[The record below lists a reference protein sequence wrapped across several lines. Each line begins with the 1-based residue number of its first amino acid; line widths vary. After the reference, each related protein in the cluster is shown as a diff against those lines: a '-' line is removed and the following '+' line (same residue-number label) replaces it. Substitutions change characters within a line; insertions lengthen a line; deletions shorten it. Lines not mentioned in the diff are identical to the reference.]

1 MTSRATQGAGRRVAS
16 FTDNRTAVIEHDRIM
31 ASVLSVDEAARAAER
46 RWGVGRLLR
55 LVSPATLLRFRQA
68 HVLWTAAYSHR
79 RDAAEAER
87 TSAMMI
93 RAWQALDAEATA
105 AGHAPLAPTVWEG
118 RTEDG
123 RVLVITRTSEEALAI
138 AGTPDE
144 RARTIWTVDELARC
158 VAMFEQ
164 ISDIKRSFP
173 GATVTAVAPRH
184 ASFAADWATSDP
196 LLDVL
201 HPDPLSPGDAP

>member
-1 MTSRATQGAGRRVAS
+1 MTGVRSASGRRVPS
-16 FTDNRTAVIEHDRIM
+16 YVDNSATVIEHDRIT
-31 ASVLSVDEAARAAER
+31 AAVLSVDEVVREMER
-46 RWGVGRLLR
+46 RWGVGRLVR
-55 LVSPATLLRFRQA
+55 LVSPATLVRFRQA
-68 HVLWTAAYSHR
+68 HALWTQAYSHDR
-79 RDAAEAER
+79 NAAETER

-93 RAWQALDAEATA
+93 RAWKALDAEATA
-105 AGHAPLAPTVWEG
+105 AGHPPLAPTVWEG

-138 AGTPDE
+138 AGTADE

-164 ISDIKRSFP
+164 INAIKRSFP
-173 GATVTAVAPRH
+173 GATVTAVSPRH
-184 ASFAADWATSDP
+184 TGFAADWATSDP

-201 HPDPLSPGDAP
+201 HPDPLTPGIAP

>member
-1 MTSRATQGAGRRVAS
+1 MTGATTAFSRRVPS
-16 FTDNRTAVIEHDRIM
+16 YVDNTAMVIEHDRIM

-79 RDAAEAER
+79 RDAAQTER

-105 AGHAPLAPTVWEG
+105 AGHEPLASTVWEG

-123 RVLVITRTSEEALAI
+123 RVLVIVRTSEEAMAV
-138 AGTPDE
+138 ASAPDD
-144 RARTIWTVDELARC
+144 RARTVWTVDELARC
-158 VAMFEQ
+158 VAMLEP
-164 ISDIKRSFP
+164 INAVKRCFP
-173 GATVTAVAPRH
+173 GATVTAVAPRGPGFV
-184 ASFAADWATSDP
+184 SDWATGDALAELLHDDP
-196 LLDVL
+196 MAA
-201 HPDPLSPGDAP
+201 GDAP

>member
-1 MTSRATQGAGRRVAS
+1 MVKPTFRARPVAS
-16 FTDNRTAVIEHDRIM
+16 FTDNRTAVIEHDRIT
-31 ASVLSVDEAARAAER
+31 AAVLSVDEVARAMER
-46 RWGVGRLLR
+46 RWGVGRLVR

-68 HVLWTAAYSHR
+68 HALWTQAYSAD

-87 TSAMMI
+87 TSAMMV
-93 RAWQALDAEATA
+93 RAWKALDAEATA
-105 AGHAPLAPTVWEG
+105 ASHEPLAPTVWEG

-138 AGTPDE
+138 AGVADE

-173 GATVTAVAPRH
+173 GATVTAVSPRQP
-184 ASFAADWATSDP
+184 SFAADWATSDP

-201 HPDPLSPGDAP
+201 HPEPLAPGVAP